1 MEGFNI
7 LDVPTIWYALLAIG
21 LLVLYFVL
29 QGVLY
34 LLDRIGTLCEKFN
47 LWVLDEMEISSF
59 IIFGILLFPIYIIT
73 SSLQYLGKL
82 CENAN
87 ELLDERHTFSNKKWI
102 STRRVILNFLL
113 GAAGLFM
120 IVTIFATLQILL
132 FT

>member
-34 LLDRIGTLCEKFN
+34 LLDRIGTLCKKFN

-87 ELLDERHTFSNKKWI
+87 KLLDEPHTFSNKKWI

-113 GAAGLFM
+113 SAAGLFM
-120 IVTIFATLQILL
+120 IYTIFVTLQILL